1 LNEEISMIRKVL
13 FTASLGSLLL
23 VGAPVIT
30 HGQQAAGQQEPQSQA
45 ATKSVTGKVTTI
57 GNQGHS
63 FAVEIDAGGGN
74 KQTMQFV
81 VDKNTQVVGQVK
93 AGTLVAVD
101 YQPVDGGQ
109 NLCVKVS
116 AQG

>member
-1 LNEEISMIRKVL
+1 MMIRKIL
-13 FTASLGSLLL
+13 FTASLGSLL
-23 VGAPVIT
+23 VAGAPVFT
-30 HGQQAAGQQEPQSQA
+30 YGQQGQQGQQEQQQQA
-45 ATKSVTGKVTTI
+45 SKSVTGKVTAI

-63 FAVEIDAGGGN
+63 FAVEVDAGGN

-93 AGTLVAVD
+93 AGTMVAVD
-101 YQPVDGGQ
+101 YQPMDGGQ
-109 NLCVKVS
+109 NLCLKVT

>member
-1 LNEEISMIRKVL
+1 MIRKIL
-13 FTASLGSLLL
+13 FTVSLGSLLV

-30 HGQQAAGQQEPQSQA
+30 YGQDQGQQSQQ

-63 FAVEIDAGGGN
+63 FAVEIEAGGS

-101 YQPVDGGQ
+101 YQPMDGGQ

>member
-1 LNEEISMIRKVL
+1 MIRKLL
-13 FTASLGSLLL
+13 FTASLGSLLV

-30 HGQQAAGQQEPQSQA
+30 YGQQDQGQQGQQ

-63 FAVEIDAGGGN
+63 FEVEVDSGGS

-93 AGTLVAVD
+93 TGTLVAVD
-101 YQPVDGGQ
+101 YQPTDAGQ

>member
-1 LNEEISMIRKVL
+1 MIRKLL
-13 FTASLGSLLL
+13 FTASLGSLLV

-30 HGQQAAGQQEPQSQA
+30 YGQQDQGQQGQQ

-63 FAVEIDAGGGN
+63 FEVEVDSGGS

-93 AGTLVAVD
+93 TGTLVAVD
-101 YQPVDGGQ
+101 YQPTDSGQ

>member
-1 LNEEISMIRKVL
+1 
-13 FTASLGSLLL
+13 
-23 VGAPVIT
+23 
-30 HGQQAAGQQEPQSQA
+30 
-45 ATKSVTGKVTTI
+45 
-57 GNQGHS
+57 
-63 FAVEIDAGGGN
+63 
-74 KQTMQFV
+74 

-101 YQPVDGGQ
+101 YQPADGGQ

>member
-1 LNEEISMIRKVL
+1 MIRKIL

-30 HGQQAAGQQEPQSQA
+30 HGQQGTGQEGQTQQ

-63 FAVEIDAGGGN
+63 FAVEVDAGGS

-93 AGTLVAVD
+93 AGTMVAVD
-101 YQPVDGGQ
+101 YQPMDGGQ
-109 NLCVKVS
+109 NLCVKVA

>member
-1 LNEEISMIRKVL
+1 MIRKLL
-13 FTASLGSLLL
+13 FTASLGSLLV

-30 HGQQAAGQQEPQSQA
+30 YGQQDQGQQGQPSQQ

-63 FAVEIDAGGGN
+63 FEVEIDSGGS

-93 AGTLVAVD
+93 TGTLVAVD
-101 YQPVDGGQ
+101 YQPTDSGQ